1 MDEHRKFK
9 FGVKPIQSMSEGQ
22 IERESNFLGHVSSPA
37 IFIAEDRPKSLNI
50 WLLLKG
56 QKWHFIR
63 KEMSHQLTCLTH
75 ASYRRIG
82 VHCGARCEDRSF
94 GGSEDLE
101 IETFFDRGL
110 NETESNSP
118 HRKCCLCNALETLN
132 EVIFASISHWITRD
146 EVIIVPDGQSFLIPY
161 AALVDQHSKYL
172 SERLRIRLAPSLTTL
187 RLLTECPEEHHS
199 KFGALLV
206 GNPWVKTVRIK
217 GCKPFPQLPGAEKE
231 VNMIGKILNIEPL
244 TGKDATKNQVLS
256 KLHSVSLVHIAAHG
270 RSARG
275 EIILFPN
282 DASSEKPREEDFLL
296 TMADVLNAQLRAKLV
311 VLSCCHSGQGE
322 IKTEGVVGI
331 ARAFLGA
338 GARAVIAT
346 LRAIDDAA
354 TLVFMEHFYENLMA
368 GHSASRSLNQAR
380 KQMRESKDFSAEKH
394 WASFTLIGDDVTLDF
409 GQLR

>member
-1 MDEHRKFK
+1 MAIAKKHTIAFSRVLVSQKRLETKSSEKSAYDDLGNLHRCLGDVKKAIELIKQALVFFKETGKRMEEGEVCLNLGGAYYHRGDLTKAIKFSQQGLIIAKETGSKALNVMASRNFGDIYESLGNFSAAEIFFKSSISLVEEMRVLLQNKDEWKISFQNKHKVYNSLCGLQVQQGKIFEALLTAERGRAQVLADLMKFQ
-9 FGVKPIQSMSEGQ
+9 FGVKSIQSMSEGQ

-82 VHCGARCEDRSF
+82 VHYDARCEDRSF

-132 EVIFASISHWITRD
+132 EVIFASISHWITGD

-187 RLLTECPEEHHS
+187 RLLTERPEDS
-199 KFGALLV
+199 TTA
-206 GNPWVKTVRIK
+206 
-217 GCKPFPQLPGAEKE
+217 
-231 VNMIGKILNIEPL
+231 
-244 TGKDATKNQVLS
+244 
-256 KLHSVSLVHIAAHG
+256 SLVHCLLG
-270 RSARG
+270 TRG
-275 EIILFPN
+275 
-282 DASSEKPREEDFLL
+282 
-296 TMADVLNAQLRAKLV
+296 
-311 VLSCCHSGQGE
+311 
-322 IKTEGVVGI
+322 
-331 ARAFLGA
+331 
-338 GARAVIAT
+338 
-346 LRAIDDAA
+346 
-354 TLVFMEHFYENLMA
+354 
-368 GHSASRSLNQAR
+368 
-380 KQMRESKDFSAEKH
+380 
-394 WASFTLIGDDVTLDF
+394 
-409 GQLR
+409 